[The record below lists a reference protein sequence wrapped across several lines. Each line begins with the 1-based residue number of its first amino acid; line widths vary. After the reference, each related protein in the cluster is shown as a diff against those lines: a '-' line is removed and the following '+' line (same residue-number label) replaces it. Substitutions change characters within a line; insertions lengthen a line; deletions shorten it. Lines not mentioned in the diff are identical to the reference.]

1 MYIGQSKEKCFKFV
15 IICLCIMGARLMN
28 ISERVPRQL
37 CMLLLNLKTCTIVAP
52 FTWLMTKLEN
62 LDLKLRSVLTLVIY
76 V

>member
-15 IICLCIMGARLMN
+15 IICLYIMGTRMMK

-37 CMLLLNLKTCTIVAP
+37 CMLLLNLKTCKSVAP
-52 FTWLMTKLEN
+52 FAWLMTKLEN
-62 LDLKLRSVLTLVIY
+62 LDLKLRSVLTPVIY